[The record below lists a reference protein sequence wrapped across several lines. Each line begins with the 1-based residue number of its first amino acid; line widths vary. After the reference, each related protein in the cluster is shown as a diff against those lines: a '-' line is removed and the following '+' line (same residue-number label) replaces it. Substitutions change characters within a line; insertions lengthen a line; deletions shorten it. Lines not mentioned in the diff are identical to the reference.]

1 MIVAFIIILISFF
14 PVTDVSSSLNQ
25 TSYQVHYTFI
35 SRWIMIVVMIKSEK
49 LTKLPDQFIEAP
61 FSALGIFMSQ
71 RTSVDASSYDD
82 DDQYD
87 SDDEPFTSPAL
98 GLAFIYVVYNAHVTI
113 VLLVV

>member
-1 MIVAFIIILISFF
+1 
-14 PVTDVSSSLNQ
+14 
-25 TSYQVHYTFI
+25 
-35 SRWIMIVVMIKSEK
+35 MIVVMIKSEK
-49 LTKLPDQFIEAP
+49 LTKLPDQFMEAP
-61 FSALGIFMSQ
+61 FSAVISMSQ